1 MAKQNSTEKVIVSV
15 CTGCLALTFVI
26 KLIAVMSDIESIK
39 LFFGLEDP
47 NNKEFFQLWF
57 FIGIIIMSSIGL
69 LVWVIDNKL
78 FKIVSM
84 IPLISY
90 AFLQFAAFLLT
101 AAFGGAGYDDGYV
114 TVDCIWFF
122 GTTVLSAI
130 PAAILGI
137 SADWLIINS
146 RIFREFFYLSITL
159 PSTKSIKTDGFHAQI
174 QSSMM

>member
-1 MAKQNSTEKVIVSV
+1 MVSLLAATFIVKF
-15 CTGCLALTFVI
+15 LAV
-26 KLIAVMSDIESIK
+26 KCDIESLK
-39 LFFGLEDP
+39 LFFGLEDQR
-47 NNKEFFQLWF
+47 NKSFFESWF
-57 FIGIIIMSSIGL
+57 LIGSVIWIMIGL
-69 LVWVIDNKL
+69 FTWLTDDSKA
-78 FKIVSM
+78 FKIISM

-114 TVDCIWFF
+114 TVDCIWFL

-146 RIFREFFYLSITL
+146 RIFREFFYLSITF
-159 PSTKSIKTDGFHAQI
+159 PSTTSIKTDGFHAQI